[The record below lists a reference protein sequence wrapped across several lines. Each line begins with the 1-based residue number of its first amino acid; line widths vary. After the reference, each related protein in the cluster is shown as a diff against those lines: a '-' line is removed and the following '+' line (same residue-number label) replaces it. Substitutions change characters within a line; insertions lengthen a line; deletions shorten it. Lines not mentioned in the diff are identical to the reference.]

1 MQPIKGEK
9 MKPYL
14 IGLFLF
20 LVSVSSFAEM
30 QTYSEERMIC
40 RVTQDALTKKV
51 ALFIT
56 EGQNYCVVDK
66 DCVYKHTTGYCAKG

>member
-40 RVTQDALTKKV
+40 RVTQDALTKRQCCLSPK
-51 ALFIT
+51 
-56 EGQNYCVVDK
+56 
-66 DCVYKHTTGYCAKG
+66 AKTIVL